1 MNTAPEADLSRQQAR
16 LELEARTA
24 ELCEAVTIMGQA
36 ARQAGVSTEE
46 LLALL
51 ASLQEGMPA

>member
-1 MNTAPEADLSRQQAR
+1 MSEQTEADPLRQQAR
-16 LELEARTA
+16 LELETRAA
-24 ELCEAVTIMGQA
+24 ELREAVTIMGQA